1 MQSFLSTLSADFTF
15 IDGYGPLATDFL
27 ELWSEFPQARAAQSS
42 MEFWLLP
49 QTAIIMVVLY
59 LLSIPFVKFV
69 CETIMAPGPEEQE
82 RRWKAL
88 YDSSR
93 SEKQRRIDTVSWLE

>member
-1 MQSFLSTLSADFTF
+1 MQSLLSALSVDFTI
-15 IDGYGPLATDFL
+15 IDGQGPLATDFQ
-27 ELWSEFPQARAAQSS
+27 ELWSEFPHARAAQSS

-49 QTAIIMVVLY
+49 QTAVAAVVLY
-59 LLSIPFVKFV
+59 LLSIHFVKLI
-69 CETIMAPGPEEQE
+69 CETIMAPGPDEQE

-93 SEKQRRIDTVSWLE
+93 SEKQRRVDTVG

>member
-1 MQSFLSTLSADFTF
+1 MQSLLSALSVDFTT
-15 IDGYGPLATDFL
+15 IDGQGPLATDFQ
-27 ELWSEFPQARAAQSS
+27 ELWSEFPHARAAQSS

-49 QTAIIMVVLY
+49 QSVIAVVLFY
-59 LLSIPFVKFV
+59 LLSIPFVKFM
-69 CETIMAPGPEEQE
+69 CETIMAPGPDEQE

-93 SEKQRRIDTVSWLE
+93 SEKQCRVDTVG